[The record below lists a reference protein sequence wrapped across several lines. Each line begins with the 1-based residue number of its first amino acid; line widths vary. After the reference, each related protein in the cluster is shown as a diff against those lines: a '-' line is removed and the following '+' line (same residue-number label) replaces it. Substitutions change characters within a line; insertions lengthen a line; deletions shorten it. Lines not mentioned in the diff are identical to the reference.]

1 MIKINQG
8 LISKLYNLLQP
19 YCIAIYLGGSH
30 CQKYI
35 KNPHDID
42 IICFSDTF
50 KNYCELTYNLH
61 FYLSHH
67 KEDNIYDFLQVR
79 CEDEEEH
86 AYGSYIHKD
95 MIKLIG
101 RDVSFTF
108 DILGKDRLE
117 YVNILLDTIDKLNR
131 GYIRN
136 QKRWYQVMRGYYL
149 LKNNSYELTEE
160 QIDIINKI
168 HDQEEGWEIYKL
180 GIKEDLQEMLK
191 LYNN

>member
-1 MIKINQG
+1 MININID
-8 LISKLYNLLQP
+8 LISKIYNILQP
-19 YCIAIYLGGSH
+19 YCVAIYLGGSH
-30 CQKYI
+30 CQSYI

-50 KNYCELTYNLH
+50 ENHRELTYHLNV
-61 FYLSHH
+61 YLSHH
-67 KEDNIYDFLQVR
+67 KEDNIYDFIQTR
-79 CEDEEEH
+79 DEDNEEH
-86 AYGSYIHKD
+86 SYGSYIHRD

-101 RDVSFTF
+101 RDINFTF

-117 YVNILLDTIDKLNR
+117 YINILLDTIDKLNR
-131 GYIRN
+131 RYIRN

-168 HDQEEGWEIYKL
+168 HDQEEGWDTYIVDIEKNL
-180 GIKEDLQEMLK
+180 LEMQKE
-191 LYNN
+191 YNK